1 MIAGQWS
8 TLGRLRGRSSITHFG
23 LFSTTLCEA
32 MGTLTRRFSC
42 WFCGGT
48 RRQQCRDWVLAAVP
62 LPSNSSSCRR
72 WLWWSDCD
80 LCVMLTSWP
89 DVKRTMSSC
98 VAQVDDVGQRAG
110 CEVISGLSYCS
121 CQTLDTH
128 TLGPHD
134 NHRRT
139 AGRQS
144 IACTISRTSLPS
156 RTMDCRGGRL
166 RLNSVSPS
174 TIGSSAGC

>member
-1 MIAGQWS
+1 MVDTGPPQGAISNNAF
-8 TLGRLRGRSSITHFG
+8 RLVLYDALRSHGYAHPAFFLLVLRWNSAP
-23 LFSTTLCEA
+23 A
-32 MGTLTRRFSC
+32 MSRLESPRFH
-42 WFCGGT
+42 
-48 RRQQCRDWVLAAVP
+48 

-80 LCVMLTSWP
+80 LRNVDLLARRQKD
-89 DVKRTMSSC
+89 DVSSC
-98 VAQVDDVGQRAG
+98 VAQVDVGQRAG
-110 CEVISGLSYCS
+110 CEVIGGLSYRS

-134 NHRRT
+134 DHRRA

-144 IACTISRTSLPS
+144 HRMYDQPNLASIQDQWIAEA
-156 RTMDCRGGRL
+156 RL